1 MKKYRYLSVLLIVL
15 VTSGCASWHRNYG
28 KLRSLPKDESKKIIQ
43 NLVYKWED
51 FDIYYTDSGTPS
63 SIGIMFDPK
72 NNDTALVGDMWKKI
86 MDEEDLL
93 KAINWIK
100 HDRFFR
106 EILGPD
112 GQFYG
117 YIYYSYGHVT
127 LKMVGDKKMYVFNLE
142 LKGGN

>member
-1 MKKYRYLSVLLIVL
+1 MNKYRYLNLFLVVLII
-15 VTSGCASWHRNYG
+15 SGCASLQKNYG
-28 KLRSLPKDESKKIIQ
+28 KLKRLPIDQSEMIIQ
-43 NLVYKWED
+43 DLIDKWED
-51 FDIYYTDSGTPS
+51 YDIYYASSGSPS

-100 HDRFFR
+100 HDRFLS

-117 YIYYSYGHVT
+117 YIYYSHGAIT
-127 LKMVGDKKMYVFNLE
+127 LKMIGDKKMYVFNLE
-142 LKGGN
+142 QKGGN